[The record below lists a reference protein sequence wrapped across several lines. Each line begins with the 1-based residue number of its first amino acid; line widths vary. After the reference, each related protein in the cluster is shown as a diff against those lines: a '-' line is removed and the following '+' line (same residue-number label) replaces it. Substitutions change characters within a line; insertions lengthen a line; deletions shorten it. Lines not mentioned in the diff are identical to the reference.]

1 MQHDFHTHSTYS
13 DGSFIDWM
21 VRKAAEI
28 GLDGI
33 GISDHAT
40 VSDRPAM
47 RDHRRRSGYNLDL
60 TYERRRDVID
70 GLRSEYDIAVY
81 DAVEIDYD
89 PRDEA
94 AISAF
99 LDAAEFDYALGSVH
113 FVDGVNVHRPGP
125 FRDRSRAERRR
136 LVEGYFDD
144 LESLIR
150 SELFD
155 IAAHPDIVER
165 NEALRGLAGPD
176 QYERIAEAFAASET
190 IAEINAGRVTNDYG
204 EFHPRPA
211 FLETLLAA
219 DCRLTVGT
227 DAHHPSQLDDRV
239 DALEDAID
247 RYGIEPASPFGR
259 LEA

>member
-1 MQHDFHTHSTYS
+1 MKRDFHTHSTYS

-21 VRKAAEI
+21 VRTAADI

-40 VSDRPAM
+40 VSDRPSM
-47 RDHRRRSGYNLDL
+47 REHRRRSGYNLDL
-60 TYERRRDVID
+60 TYERRREVIER
-70 GLRSEYDIAVY
+70 LRSEYDIAVF
-81 DAVEIDYD
+81 DAVEVDYD

-94 AISAF
+94 AIDEF
-99 LDAAEFDYALGSVH
+99 LGAADFDYALGSVH

-125 FRDRSRAERRR
+125 FRDRPKPERQR
-136 LVEGYFDD
+136 LVDAYFDD
-144 LESLIR
+144 VESLIS

-155 IAAHPDIVER
+155 IAAHLDIVER

-176 QYERIAEAFAASET
+176 HYERITEALADSRT
-190 IAEINAGRVTNDYG
+190 IAEINAGRVTGDYG

-211 FLETLLAA
+211 FLDTLLSA
-219 DCRLTVGT
+219 DCRLTVGS
-227 DAHHPSQLDDRV
+227 DAHHPSQLRDRIK
-239 DALEDAID
+239 ALEAAID
-247 RYGIEPASPFGR
+247 EIGIHPASPFGR